1 MPPNGGHEPG
11 GRGQQ
16 ARAFKR
22 PPKRDEGN
30 NNPTGN
36 SEREGG
42 GGTGI
47 GERVGQS
54 GAARVSECEEAPKLR
69 PAAALRG
76 QGCVM
81 RYLG

>member
-36 SEREGG
+36 SEREG